1 MEVSAATGVE
11 DRIYRAD
18 NPDHFMKITPIAYPV
33 EARWCDLTLGYS
45 SQALLLQEVGRSV
58 YAPVV
63 YFPRQHV
70 ATEYLIESG
79 KTSRCPLKGS
89 AVYFDLNF
97 LDRHQLALAWSYQQ
111 MLGFDTRLELIHKA
125 VAFDA
130 AAVQIIEHKNR

>member
-1 MEVSAATGVE
+1 MDVSAEKDITN
-11 DRIYRAD
+11 RIYRAD
-18 NPDHFMKITPIAYPV
+18 KPDHFMQITPIAYPV
-33 EARWCDLTLGYS
+33 EARWRDLTLGYS

-58 YAPVV
+58 YTPVV

-97 LDRHQLALAWSYQQ
+97 LDSRQLALAWSYQQ
-111 MLGFDTRLELIHKA
+111 MLDFDTRLELIHKA

-130 AAVQIIEHKNR
+130 SAVQILEHKNR